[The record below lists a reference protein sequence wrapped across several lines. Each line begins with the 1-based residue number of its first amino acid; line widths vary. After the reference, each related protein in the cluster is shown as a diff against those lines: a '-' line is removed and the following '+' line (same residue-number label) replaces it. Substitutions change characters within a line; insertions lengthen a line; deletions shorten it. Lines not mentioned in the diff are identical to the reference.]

1 MGYIVIFMFCVTLL
15 FALFEEQTKRYRL
28 PVYLVIGALLV
39 LVAGLREVGIDPDS
53 LNYEGTFLNNTSA
66 NAEKSVEYS
75 FLLISQILHSFS
87 NDVHSLFL
95 LYALLGVALKMYA
108 FRKLSSLWLL
118 PLAMYICNYFIVH
131 ECMQIRTG
139 VLSGMLLLAIYY
151 IGEEQK
157 KKALLCLM
165 IGTFFHYSGLIML
178 PIFLLSNKEITK
190 RQKIIWALV
199 IPISYGFV
207 FYGFNALLTTN
218 VDIPFI
224 GDKFA
229 IYQNDANTKGTSGW
243 VNIYSPFRML
253 TIFLFY
259 YTLFFHDTIIRFNK
273 YLPLQIKMFALGN
286 FFYIAFSFFPVFAS
300 RVCMLYEIVTI
311 PIFASIFY
319 TIRPKWASYGLMFLF
334 GLLLL
339 NYSLGNIGFVLFW
352 KV

>member
-118 PLAMYICNYFIVH
+118 PLAMYISYYYIMH
-131 ECMQIRTG
+131 ECIQIRTG

-165 IGTFFHYSGLIML
+165 IGTFFHYSGVILF
-178 PIFLLSNKEITK
+178 PILFISNKELTK
-190 RQKIIWALV
+190 KKRFIWLLL
-199 IPISYGFV
+199 IPISYILVFGGFK
-207 FYGFNALLTTN
+207 ALQNGIDL
-218 VDIPFI
+218 PYI
-224 GDKFA
+224 GDKLSW
-229 IYQNDANTKGTSGW
+229 YQNETAKKGRLGA
-243 VNIYSPFRML
+243 VD
-253 TIFLFY
+253 IFGPAQLISLFLY
-259 YTLFFHDTIIRFNK
+259 FYVLYFYDTISKYNK
-273 YLPLQIKMFALGN
+273 YLHIQFKMFTIGI
-286 FFYIAFSFFPVFAS
+286 FIYVSFSFLPVFAE
-300 RVCMLYEIVTI
+300 RVSLLYEIVNI
-311 PIFASIFY
+311 LMYSNIYY
-319 TIRPKWASYGLMFLF
+319 TIRPRWAAVSVIFVLGMINMFLSIW
-334 GLLLL
+334 LINLR
-339 NYSLGNIGFVLFW
+339 LFR
-352 KV
+352 